1 MTVKELK
8 EQLDKYPDD
17 LVIVLGYGATV
28 ENCEGNIIPDIVLL
42 RRDILYNSRGDQ
54 SLYVLRII

>member
-17 LVIVLGYGATV
+17 LVIASGYSAT
-28 ENCEGNIIPDIVLL
+28 EEDREGNIIPDIVLL
-42 RRDILYNSRGDQ
+42 RRDILYNSQGEP
-54 SLYVLRII
+54 SLDVLRII

>member
-17 LVIVLGYGATV
+17 LVITLGYGVT
-28 ENCEGNIIPDIVLL
+28 EQDDKGNIIPDIILL
-42 RRDILYNSRGDQ
+42 RRDILYNSQGEQ
-54 SLYVLRII
+54 SLNILRII

>member
-17 LVIVLGYGATV
+17 LVITLGYGAT
-28 ENCEGNIIPDIVLL
+28 EEDSEGNVIPDIVLL
-42 RRDILYNSRGDQ
+42 QRDVLCNSRGDQ
-54 SLYVLRII
+54 SLNVLRII